1 MYLNNES
8 TDEIM
13 DSGPSLDLDEMR
25 TALAEMSLASI
36 TIGEY
41 LVVMNADFDVVVHGE
56 PYLAITLLFNLRSRR
71 FLARIWNRTVRLGEA
86 DRLEQLVSACRIH
99 FGQGR
104 PCLGSLQ
111 DPEQQQALD
120 DDEHM
125 SCQTPVPRTMSKKC
139 LGVLG
144 KDAGSE
150 VASCRECLG
159 LGDASAMTEMCKV
172 EIKSDAEE
180 EEGVDDLYD
189 MNGEGDDKLEMV
201 VGDDA
206 AAAAAVSAIEEMRGE
221 PSMNILWDFLR
232 HLLDDDRFANFIAWT
247 DRERGVFKIV
257 DSAGLANLWGVQK
270 NHSAMNFDKMS
281 RALRNYYKSKQ
292 LKKATGHHRYQ

>member
-1 MYLNNES
+1 
-8 TDEIM
+8 
-13 DSGPSLDLDEMR
+13 MR
-25 TALAEMSLASI
+25 TALSEMSLASI

-104 PCLGSLQ
+104 PCLGTLQ

-120 DDEHM
+120 DEHM
-125 SCQTPVPRTMSKKC
+125 SCQAPVPRTMSKKC

-159 LGDASAMTEMCKV
+159 LGDASATEMCKV

-180 EEGVDDLYD
+180 EGVDDLYD
-189 MNGEGDDKLEMV
+189 LNGERSADQDDKLEIV

-232 HLLDDDRFANFIAWT
+232 HLLDDDRFANFIKWT
-247 DRERGVFKIV
+247 DR
-257 DSAGLANLWGVQK
+257 
-270 NHSAMNFDKMS
+270 
-281 RALRNYYKSKQ
+281 
-292 LKKATGHHRYQ
+292 